1 MLFLADFSVIK
12 PDPGLLLWTS
22 VIFILFWFIMS
33 RFAFKPIAESL
44 KKREMDIQ
52 SSLDEAKRAREE
64 MSNLKAENET
74 LLAQAREER
83 SAILKEA
90 KDAKEEIIAE
100 AKLRANTEYKRKV
113 ESAIQDIENQKLA
126 AMVALKNQAGLLAVD
141 IAEKLLRKELANK
154 TDQEAY
160 AKSLA
165 ESINLN

>member
-22 VIFILFWFIMS
+22 IIFILFWFIMS

-44 KKREMDIQ
+44 KKREIDIQ

-90 KDAKEEIIAE
+90 KEAKEEIIAE
-100 AKLRANTEYKRKV
+100 AKERANIEYKRKV

-126 AMVALKNQAGLLAVD
+126 AMVALKNQAGKLAVE
-141 IAEKLLRKELANK
+141 IAEKLLRKELGNK
-154 TDQEAY
+154 AEQEAY

-165 ESINLN
+165 DNINLN

>member
-22 VIFILFWFIMS
+22 IIFLLFWFIMS

-64 MSNLKAENET
+64 MSHLKAENET

-90 KDAKEEIIAE
+90 KEAKEEIIAE
-100 AKLRANTEYKRKV
+100 AKDRANIEYKRKV

-126 AMVALKNQAGLLAVD
+126 AMVALKNQAGILAVE
-141 IAEKLLRKELANK
+141 IAEKLLRKELGNK
-154 TDQEAY
+154 AEQEAY
-160 AKSLA
+160 AKSLVDN
-165 ESINLN
+165 INLN